1 MANTT
6 SAYNKEMFD
15 HKECWENYDE
25 GDLVTGKI
33 RLISEMIPGDVITI
47 IDIGCGNGVITNAL
61 NKKYKTLGV
70 DQSEEAL
77 RYLEGPKLISSA
89 EKINVEDSSYDLV
102 LSSELLEHL
111 TEEILQSAVK
121 EIKRISKKYILI
133 TVPNSENLDQN
144 LVKCSKCQKLFHSYG
159 HLRSFNEEMLIG
171 LFGGGYKV
179 VSGFQEGPWYRIY
192 NNLLLRLRHKYGN
205 QYFNPAHF
213 TLCPFCGNTDFPL
226 KKGNFISKMINGLNS
241 IIARRVP
248 YWFFILFEKVQR

>member
-1 MANTT
+1 MANIIST
-6 SAYNKEMFD
+6 YNKEIFD
-15 HKECWENYDE
+15 YKECWENYDDA
-25 GDLVTGKI
+25 DLVTSKI
-33 RLISEMIPGDVITI
+33 RLISKMIPRDVITI

-77 RYLEGPKLISSA
+77 KYLEGPKLISSA
-89 EKINVEDSSYDLV
+89 DKINVEDSSFDLV

-111 TEEILQSAVK
+111 TEEILQGVVK
-121 EIKRISKKYILI
+121 EIKRIAKRYILV

-144 LVKCSKCQKLFHSYG
+144 FVKCPRCKKLFHSYG
-159 HLRSFNEEMLIG
+159 HLRSFNEEILIR

-179 VSGFQEGPWYRIY
+179 VSNFQEGPEYRIY

-226 KKGNFISKMINGLNS
+226 KKGNFISKVINGLNS

-248 YWFFILFEKVQR
+248 YWFFILFEKAQR